1 MGFFGISINE
11 NVADL
16 KKQIATLSEL
26 IKEQAESNKKSQ
38 EDLKKHVK

>member
-26 IKEQAESNKKSQ
+26 IKKQNGSEKN
-38 EDLKKHVK
+38 

>member
-26 IKEQAESNKKSQ
+26 ILNSAT
-38 EDLKKHVK
+38 L

>member
-1 MGFFGISINE
+1 MGFFGGNVNE

-26 IKEQAESNKKSQ
+26 IKAHTE
-38 EDLKKHVK
+38 

>member
-26 IKEQAESNKKSQ
+26 IKNKQSQ
-38 EDLKKHVK
+38 RLMKKWKQSR

>member
-26 IKEQAESNKKSQ
+26 IKKQAESKINEEMEQSR
-38 EDLKKHVK
+38 